1 MGRWEVQRLSGVDS
15 AFLSLETPTN
25 HMHVCMVSTFDA
37 TAMPGG
43 YSFEKV
49 RDHIANRLGQLPEF
63 RRRPVGVPFGLH
75 FPIWVQDPGFD
86 LDYHVRRMAVPSPG
100 GIRELATMASDFAGR
115 QLDRTKPLW
124 EIYVVE
130 GVGPNIFG
138 LLAKVHHSSID
149 GVSGAETMVHLFDL
163 EPKAAEPAPIED
175 PPEFERIPNDWELV
189 AHAARSLARQPLQ
202 LARILPAATR
212 SVRDLVRLRRDP
224 ASPNMPAPFSAPR
237 TPFSGSVTAHRS
249 VAGTRLSLQDVKA
262 VRRAFGVTVNDVI
275 LALCGGALRNY
286 LLRRA
291 CLPETSLVAVVP
303 VSVRGTEGVEG
314 ANQISAM
321 FASIGTH
328 LADPGARLAHVSATT
343 RSAKEEH
350 QAIGATTLTDWA
362 QFAAPA
368 VFSMA
373 SRAYTSMKLA
383 DRHRPIHNLV
393 ISNVPGPP
401 FPLYLGGAKLTMLSP
416 LGPVMEGAGL
426 NITVLSYMDAIDV
439 GLISCR
445 ELVPDL
451 WDLARDFD
459 VAMAE
464 LSAAAQALAPDPK
477 GKGSGRRRPA
487 KPPGRAGTNS
497 QAAGGAPTRHTA
509 RAAGGAAG
517 AATAKSA

>member
-1 MGRWEVQRLSGVDS
+1 MQRLSGVDS
-15 AFLSLETPTN
+15 AFLSVETPSH
-25 HMHVCMVSTFDA
+25 HMHICMMSMFDSTD
-37 TAMPGG
+37 MPGG

-49 RDHIANRLGQLPEF
+49 RDHIASRLGQLPEF
-63 RRRPVGVPFGLH
+63 RRRPVSVPFGLH
-75 FPIWVQDPGFD
+75 FPVWVQDPEFD
-86 LDYHVRRMAVPSPG
+86 LDYHVRRVAIPSPG
-100 GIRELATMASDFAGR
+100 GVRELATMTGEFAGR

-124 EIYVVE
+124 EICVVE
-130 GVGPNIFG
+130 GMGANAFG
-138 LLAKVHHSSID
+138 ILAKVHHSTID

-163 EPKAAEPAPIED
+163 ESKPADEAPDDD
-175 PPEFERIPNDWELV
+175 PPSSEHIPNDWELV
-189 AHAARSLARQPLQ
+189 AYAARSLARQPLQ
-202 LARILPAATR
+202 LARVLPATTR
-212 SVRDLVRLRRDP
+212 AVRDLVRIRRDP
-224 ASPNMPAPFSAPR
+224 TSPNMPAPFTAPR

-249 VAGTRLSLQDVKA
+249 VAGTRLSLEAVKS

-275 LALCGGALRNY
+275 LALCGGALRHY
-286 LLRRA
+286 LQRHDS
-291 CLPETSLVAVVP
+291 LPDTPLVAVVP
-303 VSVRGTEGVEG
+303 ISVRGNDSVQG

-328 LADPGARLAHVSATT
+328 LADPGERIAHVSATT

-373 SRAYTSMKLA
+373 SRVYTSMKLA

-401 FPLYLGGAKLTMLSP
+401 FPLYLGGAKLSLLSP
-416 LGPVMEGAGL
+416 LGPVIEGAGL

-451 WDLARDFD
+451 WDLAGDFE

-464 LSAAAQALAPDPK
+464 LSAAAEALSPTKPRKPA
-477 GKGSGRRRPA
+477 GKTAGRRIA
-487 KPPGRAGTNS
+487 MAGN
-497 QAAGGAPTRHTA
+497 PN
-509 RAAGGAAG
+509 
-517 AATAKSA
+517 